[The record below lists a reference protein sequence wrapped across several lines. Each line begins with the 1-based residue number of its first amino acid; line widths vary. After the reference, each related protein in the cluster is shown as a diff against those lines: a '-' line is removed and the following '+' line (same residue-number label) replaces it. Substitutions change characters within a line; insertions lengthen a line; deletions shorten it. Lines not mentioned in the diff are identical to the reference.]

1 MGGSEG
7 AMLSIKDIEDLTRFA
22 ESGNRIGYYETLEGA
37 GVAYGALAGGVVRG
51 DTISGRMANT
61 FMAERAAQEG
71 IQIDPREALSLS
83 LDLMS
88 ADYFAR
94 KTAGWQEIGQAEI
107 ASYHESVFGQYGLTK
122 QAWTATAPLDVIGR
136 YYREYGFSSEDA
148 ARDAAWSILMREGFG
163 PGVYIFDEMSKF
175 GSPEGLGLSFD
186 GYPLDPQAAEWVGF
200 VSKVINDEGAYIFG
214 GVGSP
219 FPFDE
224 CFLAGTMISMW
235 DGTRKPIEQ
244 IRAGDIVVSYD
255 KDGNRKP
262 GRVTRTMTGDAKQ
275 ILDVHG
281 MMVTPG
287 HATLCGDG
295 RFAGQHVPILDIL
308 RSDGALVREDG
319 TKIRAGTGCPL
330 GTMGDRMIAA
340 ISGILDPDGSV
351 QITGAGQIRAGTRFI
366 KADGED
372 LSVLDLILK
381 TGGRLTDSGMIQSGT
396 DGPEVPFLWTFT
408 PSLPRPEDYV
418 LQRSG
423 TDLHDIYQANEWEA
437 VRPAM
442 PIPAGGEAGATISRH
457 PALIAAAPVNVPLA
471 MRARPDAPQ
480 LSRKYRRAAEAKARK
495 KGNTVH

>member
-1 MGGSEG
+1 MAKRSLTPGEIALGISVYGENIDFDKVFIYDRAFLRVANTVAAPNG
-7 AMLSIKDIEDLTRFA
+7 NIYYPKDDDRYAADLSKGTLLKRATFIHELGHVWQYQSGVDVVLNRGFNGDYSFLDKFKKGVRFQTWGIEEQAAYFEDLYLASLGPGYAR
-22 ESGNRIGYYETLEGA
+22 SGLS
-37 GVAYGALAGGVVRG
+37 L
-51 DTISGRMANT
+51 
-61 FMAERAAQEG
+61 
-71 IQIDPREALSLS
+71 EALLTIDTGLS
-83 LDLMS
+83 L
-88 ADYFAR
+88 
-94 KTAGWQEIGQAEI
+94 G
-107 ASYHESVFGQYGLTK
+107 
-122 QAWTATAPLDVIGR
+122 PL
-136 YYREYGFSSEDA
+136 FS
-148 ARDAAWSILMREGFG
+148 
-163 PGVYIFDEMSKF
+163 
-175 GSPEGLGLSFD
+175 
-186 GYPLDPQAAEWVGF
+186 
-200 VSKVINDEGAYIFG
+200 
-214 GVGSP
+214 
-219 FPFDE
+219 DE

-295 RFAGQHVPILDIL
+295 RFAGRHVPILDIL

-351 QITGAGQIRAGTRFI
+351 QITGAGRIRAGTRLI

-372 LSVLDLILK
+372 VSVLDLILK
-381 TGGRLTDSGMIQSGT
+381 TGGRLTDSGMVQSGT

-408 PSLPRPEDYV
+408 PSLPKPEDYV

-442 PIPAGGEAGATISRH
+442 PIPAGGEAGATVSRH

-471 MRARPDAPQ
+471 MRNRPDAPQ

-495 KGNTVH
+495 KGGLVH

>member
-1 MGGSEG
+1 M
-7 AMLSIKDIEDLTRFA
+7 IT
-22 ESGNRIGYYETLEGA
+22 N
-37 GVAYGALAGGVVRG
+37 
-51 DTISGRMANT
+51 DTIEAVLILTETSGRAELEFTATIPSRSSGIT
-61 FMAERAAQEG
+61 FGR
-71 IQIDPREALSLS
+71 IQIDLATNQYGQEQFGYILDAAGLGASDITQLLGYVDVRRRDFSQQQIDDLPGALVKITEALNHPAAQAQLEVAIQKQLS
-83 LDLMS
+83 AVARGVNQILTRNEELYPNDTTSVLHPDNPNYDYAIAYLIAAKNVNGYIPDILDLLAAGTITSVDVLS
-88 ADYFAR
+88 AAYPNVNFDALD
-94 KTAGWQEIGQAEI
+94 EI
-107 ASYHESVFGQYGLTK
+107 A
-122 QAWTATAPLDVIGR
+122 R
-136 YYREYGFSSEDA
+136 
-148 ARDAAWSILMREGFG
+148 
-163 PGVYIFDEMSKF
+163 
-175 GSPEGLGLSFD
+175 LGLSAIVN
-186 GYPLDPQAAEWVGF
+186 G
-200 VSKVINDEGAYIFG
+200 
-214 GVGSP
+214 
-219 FPFDE
+219 E
-224 CFLAGTMISMW
+224 CFLAGTLISMW

-255 KDGNRKP
+255 KDGTRKP
-262 GRVTRTMTGDAKQ
+262 GRVTRTMTGEARQ

-281 MMVTPG
+281 MMMTPG

-351 QITGAGQIRAGTRFI
+351 QITGAGRIRAGTRFI
-366 KADGED
+366 TADGED
-372 LSVLDLILK
+372 VSVLDLILK
-381 TGGRLTDSGMIQSGT
+381 TGGRLTESGMIQSGS

-408 PSLPRPEDYV
+408 PSLPKPEDYV

-442 PIPAGGEAGATISRH
+442 PVPAAGEAGRTVSRH

-471 MRARPDAPQ
+471 MRVRPDAPQ

-495 KGNTVH
+495 KGSFVH